1 MATMSSS
8 VPEGTTLKAGRKN
21 RDEKKAE
28 PSNGNHKHLTF
39 LIRVIL
45 DVMRSRPDGTVAE
58 RARGPFAFTSAH
70 DRTSGPYLR
79 SRDPN
84 KLHSRFSISSTPM
97 GPTADSE
104 RAILLQTFVLFLG
117 FTT

>member
-8 VPEGTTLKAGRKN
+8 VPEGTTLNAGIKN

-45 DVMRSRPDGTVAE
+45 EVTPRPH
-58 RARGPFAFTSAH
+58 RR
-70 DRTSGPYLR
+70 
-79 SRDPN
+79 
-84 KLHSRFSISSTPM
+84 
-97 GPTADSE
+97 
-104 RAILLQTFVLFLG
+104 
-117 FTT
+117 